1 MLEQPCS
8 ILQNV
13 LILMKAGINLN
24 ISLNLFVIKRVD
36 FKYIRMTI
44 LLFGGFSIHFSAWH
58 TPNDRLKL

>member
-13 LILMKAGINLN
+13 LILMKADINLS
-24 ISLNLFVIKRVD
+24 ISLNLFVIKHID

-44 LLFGGFSIHFSAWH
+44 LLFGGFSIYFSALY
-58 TPNDRLKL
+58 TS